1 MSTLHKALCA
11 AVTAAAWFAAESA
24 VAAPVTYTGFVVTDV
39 SLNGRHFHN
48 VPVTLTFVG
57 DTANVQTFSVTASNG
72 KSASGWKITKGTASV
87 QIINGVQVIQATFL
101 PGQILV
107 AFDSENGGAGFSSL
121 VGVDHHLEPGYPLA
135 MTGTTIWDLPDL
147 VTTGRWSG
155 HAWSCIGYPPHALKT
170 GRCGNAA
177 SYPLHT
183 NRGPFVMFMPYFGT
197 DAAGTI
203 VDDYEAALNDATFS
217 VLVGP

>member
-1 MSTLHKALCA
+1 VSTPHKALCA
-11 AVTAAAWFAAESA
+11 ATVVAGWFTAGLAA
-24 VAAPVTYTGFVVTDV
+24 AAPVTYTAFMVTDV
-39 SLNGRHFHN
+39 SLNGQHFHN
-48 VPVTLTFVG
+48 APVTLTFVG
-57 DTANVQTFSVTASNG
+57 DTANVHTFSVTASDG
-72 KSASGWKITKGTASV
+72 KSASGWEITKGAASV
-87 QIINGVQVIQATFL
+87 QIINGIQVIQATFL

-107 AFDSENGGAGFSSL
+107 ALDSENGGAGFSSL

-135 MTGTTIWDLPDL
+135 MTGTTIWNLPDL

-177 SYPLHT
+177 SYPLST
-183 NRGPFVMFMPYFGT
+183 SRGPFVMFMPYYAT

>member
-1 MSTLHKALCA
+1 MSTRRKGFF
-11 AVTAAAWFAAESA
+11 AVIAAAGWFATGSA
-24 VAAPVTYTGFVVTDV
+24 AAAPVTYTGFMVTDV
-39 SLNGRHFHN
+39 SLNGQHFHN
-48 VPVTLTFVG
+48 VPVTLKFAG
-57 DTANVQTFSVTASNG
+57 DTANVQAFSVTASNG
-72 KSASGWKITKGTASV
+72 KSGSGWQITQGTATV

-107 AFDSENGGAGFSSL
+107 ALDSANGGAGFSSR
-121 VGVDHHLEPGYPLA
+121 VGVDHHVEPGYPLA
-135 MTGTTIWDLPDL
+135 MTGSTIDGLPDL

-155 HAWSCIGYPPHALKT
+155 HAWSCIGYPPDALKT
-170 GRCGNAA
+170 GRCGNSA

-183 NRGPFVMFMPYFGT
+183 NHGPFVMFMPYFGT

-203 VDDYEAALNDATFS
+203 VDDFDGALNDATFS

>member
-1 MSTLHKALCA
+1 VSTLHKALCA
-11 AVTAAAWFAAESA
+11 AAVVAGWFTAGLAA
-24 VAAPVTYTGFVVTDV
+24 AAPVTYTAFMVTDV
-39 SLNGRHFHN
+39 SLNGQHFHN
-48 VPVTLTFVG
+48 APVTLTFVG
-57 DTANVQTFSVTASNG
+57 DTANVHTFSVTASDG
-72 KSASGWKITKGTASV
+72 KSASGWEITKGTASV
-87 QIINGVQVIQATFL
+87 QIINGIQVIQATFL

-107 AFDSENGGAGFSSL
+107 ALDSQNGGAGFSSL
-121 VGVDHHLEPGYPLA
+121 VGVAHHLEPGYPLA

-177 SYPLHT
+177 SYPLST
-183 NRGPFVMFMPYFGT
+183 SRGPFVMFMPYYAT